1 MKTIKKDKIVGLLD
15 FLAEKYELFAP
26 VSDDNLDVDFN
37 LIRKGDPIKLDFYNS
52 KDTPKKLFF
61 PQCQTLFS
69 YSEESP
75 AIVPQQESQR
85 KRVVFGM
92 RPCDAKSLVIL
103 DRIFDSPDFKDP
115 YYAQKRNNTV
125 IFTLACND
133 PQASCFC
140 TSLGLGPF
148 FKNLA
153 DVFVV
158 DLDDK
163 YLLEPITQ
171 KGRDLLKEIPHLEEA
186 KQKDVDRSKALAAKA
201 EAKITRKV
209 EIDNL
214 PENLAELFDDPV
226 WDQIHQKCLG
236 CGICTYSCP
245 TCHCFDIVDEQ
256 VDNKGRRIRIWDSCM
271 YPTFTL
277 EASGHNP
284 RPTGRERMRQRI
296 MHKFNYFVEN
306 FDEIACVGCG
316 RCIRSCPV
324 CLDITRTMEN
334 IGKAKQRSSHG

>member
-26 VSDDNLDVDFN
+26 VSDDNLVVDFS
-37 LIRKGDPIKLDFYNS
+37 LIKKGDQAKLDFYNS
-52 KDTPKKLFF
+52 KDAPKKLFF

-75 AIVPQQESQR
+75 ATVPQHESQK
-85 KRVVFGM
+85 KRVIFGM
-92 RPCDAKSLVIL
+92 RPCDAKSMVIL
-103 DRIFDSPDFKDP
+103 DRVFDSPDFKDP
-115 YYAQKRNNTV
+115 YYTQGRKKTV
-125 IFTLACND
+125 IFALACDN
-133 PQASCFC
+133 PQTSCFC

-148 FKNLA
+148 SKDFT

-158 DLDDK
+158 DLGDK
-163 YLLEPITQ
+163 YLLESITQ
-171 KGRDLLKEIPHLEEA
+171 KGRELLNEIPDLEEA
-186 KQKDVDRSKALAAKA
+186 EPKDVDRSKALATEA
-201 EAKITRKV
+201 EAKITKKA

-214 PENLAELFDDPV
+214 PEKLAELFDDPI
-226 WDQIHQKCLG
+226 WDQVHQKCLG
-236 CGICTYSCP
+236 CGVCTYSCP

-306 FDEIACVGCG
+306 FGEIACVGCG

-324 CLDITRTMEN
+324 CLDITKAIEK
-334 IGKAKQRSSHG
+334 IDKAKQWS